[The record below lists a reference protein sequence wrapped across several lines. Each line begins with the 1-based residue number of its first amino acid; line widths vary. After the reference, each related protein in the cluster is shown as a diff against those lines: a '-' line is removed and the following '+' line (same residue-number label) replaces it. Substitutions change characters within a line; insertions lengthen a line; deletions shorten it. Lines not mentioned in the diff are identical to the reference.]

1 MVDHI
6 SGVSSDIIK
15 AHGLSKSFGETLAVD
30 HIDFSVQRQE
40 CFGLLGPNGAGK
52 TTTIRMA
59 SCFLEPTHGN
69 LEVLGRDTR
78 SAPRFIK
85 RHIGVCPQEN
95 NLDPDLTV
103 EDNLRVYARYFDI
116 VGKAALGRC
125 EELLAFMGL
134 SAKKKSFIDELS
146 GGMKRRLVMA
156 RALLNEPE
164 ILILDE
170 PTTGLDPQTR
180 HQIWDKVADL
190 KKQGVT
196 IILTTHYME
205 EAAQLCDRLII
216 MDYGKI
222 LVNASPRKLVVE
234 YKSSNLEEVF
244 LKLTGRDL
252 RD

>member
-1 MVDHI
+1 MTRDLVK
-6 SGVSSDIIK
+6 DIISANK
-15 AHGLSKSFGETLAVD
+15 LSKSFNDVLAVNG
-30 HIDFSVQRQE
+30 IDFVVHRQE

-59 SCFLEPTHGN
+59 SCFLEPSSGR
-69 LEVLGRDTR
+69 LEVLGKDTR
-78 SAPRFIK
+78 SDSRFIK

-116 VGKAALGRC
+116 VGKKAKQKC
-125 EELLAFMGL
+125 EELLHFMGL
-134 SAKKKSFIDELS
+134 TAKKKSAIDELS
-146 GGMKRRLVMA
+146 GGMKRRLVIA
-156 RALLNEPE
+156 RSLLNEPE
-164 ILILDE
+164 MLILDE

-180 HQIWDKVADL
+180 HQIWDKVTEL

-205 EAAQLCDRLII
+205 EAAQLCDRLMI
-216 MDYGKI
+216 MDCGKI
-222 LVNASPRKLVVE
+222 LVNGSPKELIKE

-244 LKLTGRDL
+244 LKLTGREL
-252 RD
+252 RE